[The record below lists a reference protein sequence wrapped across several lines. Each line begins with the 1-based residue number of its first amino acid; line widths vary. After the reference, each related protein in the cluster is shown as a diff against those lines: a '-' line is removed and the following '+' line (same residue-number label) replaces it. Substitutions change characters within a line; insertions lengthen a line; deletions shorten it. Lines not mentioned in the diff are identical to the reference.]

1 MRIAASIEYD
11 GRPYRGWQIQE
22 GVKTVQAEV
31 EKALSKVAA
40 HPVRVTCA
48 GRTDTGVHAVSQVIH
63 FDSTALRSDY
73 SWVRGANA
81 HLPESI
87 CLSWAKPVSDR
98 FHARFMARQRSYRYI
113 ILNRP
118 IRPAYLA
125 GKVVWQY
132 RPLDATKMA
141 AAAQLLV
148 GEHNFTSYRALA
160 CQAKSPLRIMHS
172 LDVSRSGE
180 FVYLDVCANAF
191 LHHMVRNIAG
201 VLMTIGA
208 GGKPV
213 EWAKEVLEYRDRSKG
228 GVTASAAGLY
238 LAKVDYDAEF
248 GLPEGAKLPR
258 YG

>member
-11 GRPYRGWQIQE
+11 GRPYSGWQIQE
-22 GVKTVQAEV
+22 GVQTIQAEV
-31 EKALSKVAA
+31 EKALSKVAD
-40 HPVRVTCA
+40 HPVRVICA
-48 GRTDTGVHAVSQVIH
+48 GRTDTGVHAANQVIH
-63 FDSTALRSDY
+63 FDTTALRSDY
-73 SWVRGANA
+73 SWVRGANTY
-81 HLPESI
+81 LPDNI
-87 CLSWAKPVSDR
+87 CLIWTKSVSDS
-98 FHARFMARQRSYRYI
+98 FHARFMARRRCYRYI

-132 RPLDATKMA
+132 RPLEAARMA
-141 AAAQLLV
+141 AAAQHLI
-148 GEHNFTSYRALA
+148 GEHDFTSYRALA
-160 CQAKSPLRIMHS
+160 CQAKSPLRTIYS

-208 GGKPV
+208 GEKPI
-213 EWAKEVLEYRDRSKG
+213 EWAKEVLELRDRTRG
-228 GVTASAAGLY
+228 GMTAPAAGLY
-238 LAKVDYDAEF
+238 LVRVDYDDEF
-248 GLPEGAKLPR
+248 DLPEGVLFPS